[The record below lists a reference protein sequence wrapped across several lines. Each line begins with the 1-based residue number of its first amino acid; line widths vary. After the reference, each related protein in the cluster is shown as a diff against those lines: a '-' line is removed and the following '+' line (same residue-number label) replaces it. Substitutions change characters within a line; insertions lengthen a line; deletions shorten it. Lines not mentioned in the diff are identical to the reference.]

1 MMVMVRGFGV
11 REVWQQLPTNL
22 VSVSNCNW
30 SWKLSLLVHRYTKFV
45 LWYKKE
51 KSLTTLKQI
60 KLEIQMS
67 TV

>member
-1 MMVMVRGFGV
+1 MARVIGV

-45 LWYKKE
+45 LWCRKE
-51 KSLTTLKQI
+51 KSLITLEK
-60 KLEIQMS
+60 K
-67 TV
+67 